1 MYNFLYFLNGKL
13 PGQKF
18 FNSAKNTKTFNKIL
32 LLMIGTL
39 IFKNDVMPLPSCFEE
54 ILYIIH

>member
-13 PGQKF
+13 PRQNF
-18 FNSAKNTKTFNKIL
+18 FNSARNTKTFNKIL